1 MAVCDK
7 TFHLLQSEP
16 YAGMFVGLEPRVEI
30 PLDQAQVFDGA
41 RSVVRSP
48 RETKGLGYRETSE
61 SIGPCCGSDEPC
73 C

>member
-16 YAGMFVGLEPRVEI
+16 YTGLFDAIEPLNDV
-30 PLDQAQVFDGA
+30 PLEDAESFDCR
-41 RSVVRSP
+41 RSKQRDP
-48 RETKGLGYRETSE
+48 RETKGLDYQATSD
-61 SIGPCCGSDEPC
+61 PQADCCGPDEPC